1 MQQTHV
7 KQTLLDTLDTFRA
20 LFINSPIRVAGEEL
34 YKTGQNVSNVS
45 TEALGALPPTSP
57 NRAESTTAMTKSAAI
72 TATIHALSPRP
83 KDDRPTAKDLML
95 FIAIMRR
102 TIRRT
107 IALHDQQRGIAR
119 RCRRQARK
127 LRGYAGPFDGA
138 RIAAWEAA
146 ADDAA
151 AGCKTM
157 RECLKTSGRL
167 LTKTARMFDAGLTLE
182 QRCEI
187 LNVNKA
193 HRGDLTGADG
203 LIEIVYMHG
212 LEDSAARVKDDWK
225 DGPLFQAAQEVFMD
239 FLTNTAEGQKLGD
252 SLFERG
258 GMFADV
264 PLYTPGPDGTMKSL
278 PPRLYVVPTSDD
290 APAGAAL

>member
-1 MQQTHV
+1 MNNIIPDHEATNV
-7 KQTLLDTLDTFRA
+7 YPLTVPA
-20 LFINSPIRVAGEEL
+20 ANSE
-34 YKTGQNVSNVS
+34 YQ
-45 TEALGALPPTSP
+45 
-57 NRAESTTAMTKSAAI
+57 
-72 TATIHALSPRP
+72 
-83 KDDRPTAKDLML
+83 PTAKDLML

-107 IALHDQQRGIAR
+107 LVLHDQQRGIAR

-157 RECLKTSGRL
+157 RECLKSSGHL
-167 LTKTARMFDAGLTLE
+167 LTKTARMVDAGLTLE

-193 HRGDLTGADG
+193 HRGDLTDADG

-212 LEDSAARVKDDWK
+212 LEDSAARIKDDWK
-225 DGPLFQAAQEVFMD
+225 NGPLFQAAQEVFMD
-239 FLTNTAEGQKLGD
+239 FLTNTVEGQKLGD

-258 GMFADV
+258 GMFENV
-264 PLYTPGPDGTMKSL
+264 PTFKEAADGTMKRQ
-278 PPRLYVVPTSDD
+278 PPRLHAVPDALGESTS
-290 APAGAAL
+290 GAVL

>member
-1 MQQTHV
+1 
-7 KQTLLDTLDTFRA
+7 
-20 LFINSPIRVAGEEL
+20 
-34 YKTGQNVSNVS
+34 
-45 TEALGALPPTSP
+45 
-57 NRAESTTAMTKSAAI
+57 
-72 TATIHALSPRP
+72 
-83 KDDRPTAKDLML
+83 
-95 FIAIMRR
+95 
-102 TIRRT
+102 
-107 IALHDQQRGIAR
+107 
-119 RCRRQARK
+119 

-157 RECLKTSGRL
+157 RECLKSSGHL
-167 LTKTARMFDAGLTLE
+167 LTKTARMVDANLTLE

-193 HRGDLTGADG
+193 HRGDLTDADG

-239 FLTNTAEGQKLGD
+239 FLTNTVAGQKLGD

-258 GMFADV
+258 GMFADA
-264 PLYTPGPDGTMKSL
+264 PMFKQSADGTMKRQ
-278 PPRLYVVPTSDD
+278 PPRLHVVPD
-290 APAGAAL
+290 AISEPASGAVL